1 MRKIRIRR
9 DFSVDSEWYWI
20 HTIMTKIRIRHDF
33 SVDSEWY
40 WINNNEKN
48 KN

>member
-1 MRKIRIRR
+1 
-9 DFSVDSEWYWI
+9 
-20 HTIMTKIRIRHDF
+20 MTKIRIRHDF

-48 KN
+48 KNKT